1 LKKEK
6 CPDLPA
12 PRPDL
17 FWVYVLKC
25 KDDSFYIGQ
34 TDDIKRRIDDHKK
47 GKVSWTKSKWPIE
60 IILLEEYSSRK
71 EAVNREKNLK
81 TGFGKKWLKREY
93 TEGHL
98 TARQAGGSKDENVFD
113 IQQGVAIA
121 LFIKRKGNNKECKI
135 YHSEIWGLRE
145 GKYDW
150 LSKNDVK
157 IINWQKLSPKSEFYL
172 FTPRDERLL
181 AKYEAY
187 PKLTNIFPL
196 NGVGMTT
203 ARDRFVIDRDKNT
216 LVNRIRLFKNSKYS
230 DDDLHAFF
238 QINRKKGW
246 SIRKA
251 WNMLQSISDSD
262 LNKFVLPVLYRPFDV
277 QWIFYHDSVVWRT
290 VKRVMRHM
298 MEENLAL
305 CIGRAGQVVG
315 LEKPWNIVF
324 CSDCIEDFNLF
335 YRGGNVNFP
344 LYIYPDTDN
353 SPNHVRGTNRTMMI
367 FEPAEAYRIKK
378 PNINQTFINFLT
390 KTYAKM
396 PKPEKIF
403 YYIYAVLYSNTY
415 RIKYADFLKID
426 FPRIPF
432 TKDYKLFSKMAE
444 YGQSLVELHLL
455 KSIEI
460 DQPIAKFQGKGDER
474 VEKLRY
480 DEKEKRTYINESQYF
495 EGITKEIWEY
505 QIGGYQ
511 VCNKWLKDRKKRLL
525 SLDDIKHYC
534 KIVTS
539 LQKTIE
545 VQKAID
551 DIYPEVEKETVAIEN
566 R

>member
-1 LKKEK
+1 LQDDYVRFIRFAQWKISQAGEGVLGFITNHSYLDNPTFRGMRQSLMDSFNEIYILDLHGNSLKKEK
-6 CPDLPA
+6 CPD
-12 PRPDL
+12 
-17 FWVYVLKC
+17 
-25 KDDSFYIGQ
+25 
-34 TDDIKRRIDDHKK
+34 
-47 GKVSWTKSKWPIE
+47 
-60 IILLEEYSSRK
+60 
-71 EAVNREKNLK
+71 
-81 TGFGKKWLKREY
+81 
-93 TEGHL
+93 
-98 TARQAGGSKDENVFD
+98 GSKD
-113 IQQGVAIA
+113 
-121 LFIKRKGNNKECKI
+121 
-135 YHSEIWGLRE
+135 
-145 GKYDW
+145 
-150 LSKNDVK
+150 
-157 IINWQKLSPKSEFYL
+157 
-172 FTPRDERLL
+172 DERLIER
-181 AKYEAY
+181 YEKY
-187 PKLTNIFPL
+187 PKVADIFPL

-203 ARDRFVIDRDKNT
+203 ARDSFVIDRDKNT
-216 LVNRIRLFKNSKYS
+216 LLNRIRLFKNSKYS

-246 SIRKA
+246 NIRKA

-290 VKRVMRHM
+290 VKRVMHHM
-298 MEENLAL
+298 MQENLAL

-344 LYIYPDTDN
+344 LYIYPNTDN
-353 SPNHVRGTNRTMMI
+353 SPNHVRGTNRTMMMI
-367 FEPAEAYRIKK
+367 FEPAEAYRPKK
-378 PNINQTFINFLT
+378 PNINQAFIDFLT

-396 PKPEKIF
+396 AKQEKIF
-403 YYIYAVLYSNTY
+403 YYIYAVLYSNIY
-415 RIKYADFLKID
+415 RIKYAEFLKID
-426 FPRIPF
+426 FPRVPF
-432 TKDYKLFSKMAE
+432 TKDYEIFSKMGE
-444 YGQSLVELHLL
+444 YGKRLVGLHLL
-455 KSIEI
+455 KSVEI
-460 DQPIAKFQGKGDER
+460 DQPIAKFQGKGGER

-495 EGITKEIWEY
+495 EGITEEVWQY

-511 VCNKWLKDRKKRLL
+511 VCNKWLKDRKKKLL

-551 DIYPEVEKETVAIEN
+551 DIYPEVEKETVEIEN